1 MANLRRQIKDRSA
14 ELDRDVHAYRALTGA
29 DLDDKDLWG
38 DSYGS
43 LRTSNPRRVQNAIK
57 NHVGTFGYEHPA
69 IKAMAARLDYLN
81 GRGRG
86 PSPELVE
93 LVRRRGGPVYARW
106 YGLDG
111 GQRRQGRIINPQPSA
126 AGSDYRRGRTF
137 HDLEPAAVGTQPRDA
152 RRYYRG
158 NDESLEVAAPDA
170 RVRVDAPVRNVTDP
184 RAQQSQYDIEQYAQ
198 NAGDG
203 KAQPVLE
210 TDSQIWPPG
219 VGAQGKKGKV
229 DATLAMR
236 CAQAHMA
243 AGLPCRDKWQLI
255 ANIQR
260 LPARR
265 SSTACASWRRSP
277 RPMQRG
283 PAAPAGGPPVKR
295 GTAAHRCC
303 DTAGLTRRR
312 LIGRCSSRK
321 RGGLKSKSPAPPPY
335 LGLMGW

>member
-1 MANLRRQIKDRSA
+1 VANLRRRIRDRSA
-14 ELDRDVHAYRALTGA
+14 QLDRDVHAYRALTGA
-29 DLDDKDLWG
+29 DLDDADLWG
-38 DSYGS
+38 DSYGA
-43 LRTSNPRRVQNAIK
+43 LRTSNPRRVQNAIN
-57 NHVGTFGYEHPA
+57 NHVGTHGRDHPA
-69 IKAMAARLDYLN
+69 VQSMQATLDYL
-81 GRGRG
+81 RGRDPG
-86 PSPELVE
+86 PRPELVE

-106 YGLDG
+106 YELDG
-111 GQRRQGRIINPQPSA
+111 GQRRQGRIINPLPSA

-137 HDLEPAAVGTQPRDA
+137 DDLELAAVGTQPRDA
-152 RRYYRG
+152 RWGRRGYG

-184 RAQQSQYDIEQYAQ
+184 RAQQSQYDIGQYAQ

-203 KAQPVLE
+203 KAKPVLE

-260 LPARR
+260 LPRATVIDRMRLLEAIAEANATRARSARR
-265 SSTACASWRRSP
+265 RTAGRTRACSAPLLRYGGTNTASTADWALF
-277 RPMQRG
+277 
-283 PAAPAGGPPVKR
+283 V
-295 GTAAHRCC
+295 
-303 DTAGLTRRR
+303 
-312 LIGRCSSRK
+312 
-321 RGGLKSKSPAPPPY
+321 
-335 LGLMGW
+335 